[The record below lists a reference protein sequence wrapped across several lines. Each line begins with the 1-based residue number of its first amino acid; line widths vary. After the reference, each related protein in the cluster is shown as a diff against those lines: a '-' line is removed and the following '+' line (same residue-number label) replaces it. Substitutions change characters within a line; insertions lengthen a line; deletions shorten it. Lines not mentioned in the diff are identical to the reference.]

1 MLSARDWRSDDEHSK
16 RSLILGVE
24 KPSLEG
30 KDTQMGSGPFI
41 LVQEVTMNIPG
52 QANIPDQINSVADQ
66 AFQFA
71 QQTAPQP
78 QPATL
83 GKKKK
88 KRAGLAALAKRKMFG
103 GKK

>member
-1 MLSARDWRSDDEHSK
+1 
-16 RSLILGVE
+16 
-24 KPSLEG
+24 
-30 KDTQMGSGPFI
+30 MGSGPFI

-71 QQTAPQP
+71 QQAAP

-103 GKK
+103 RKK